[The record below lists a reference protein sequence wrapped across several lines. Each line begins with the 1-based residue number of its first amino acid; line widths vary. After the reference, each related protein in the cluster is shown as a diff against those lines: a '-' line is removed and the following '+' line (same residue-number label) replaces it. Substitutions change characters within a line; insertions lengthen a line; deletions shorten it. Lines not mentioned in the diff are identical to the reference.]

1 VRIVG
6 ALMFLLG
13 VAGTAYAT
21 WAAYHRPRPRD
32 VLYGA
37 AAPVAFLLAVTGLL
51 LVFVPGFFG

>member
-1 VRIVG
+1 
-6 ALMFLLG
+6 MFLLG
-13 VAGTAYAT
+13 GAGTAHAT